1 MMHRRHLFSSL
12 VALVIAIVTPWAHS
26 AGVAPEVFVQRIAED
41 VIDAVKSDRAI
52 QAGDTTRIRA
62 LVDAKVVPHVDFE
75 RMTSTAVGPQ
85 WRGATSAQRQRLLAE
100 FKTLLIT
107 TYAGALTQ
115 VRDQTVAVKPPRSSA
130 GDDRVVRSEV
140 KGRGEPIALDYRV
153 ERSGDGWKIHD
164 LNVGGF
170 WIVQTYK
177 DQFQQDLAAGGIDAL
192 ITKLAERNSKA
203 AVPASKT

>member
-1 MMHRRHLFSSL
+1 MQRRHLFSSV

-26 AGVAPEVFVQRIAED
+26 VGVAPEVFVQRIAED
-41 VIDAVKSDRAI
+41 VIGAVKSDRSI

-85 WRGATSAQRQRLLAE
+85 WRGATTAQRQRLLAE

-115 VRDQTVAVKPPRSSA
+115 VRDQTVTVKPPRSNA
-130 GDDRVVRSEV
+130 GDDLVVRSEV
-140 KGRGEPIALDYRV
+140 RGRGEPIALDYRL
-153 ERSGDGWKIHD
+153 ERSGEGWKIYD

-170 WIVQTYK
+170 WIVQTYRS
-177 DQFQQDLAAGGIDAL
+177 QFQQDLSTGGIDAL
-192 ITKLAERNSKA
+192 IAKLAEKNGKLA
-203 AVPASKT
+203 APASKS

>member
-1 MMHRRHLFSSL
+1 MHRRHLFSSL
-12 VALVIAIVTPWAHS
+12 VALVIAIATPWAHS

-130 GDDRVVRSEV
+130 GDDLVVRSEV
-140 KGRGEPIALDYRV
+140 KGRGEPIALDYRL
-153 ERSGDGWKIHD
+153 ERSGDAWKIHD

-177 DQFQQDLAAGGIDAL
+177 GQFQQDLATGGIDAL
-192 ITKLAERNSKA
+192 IAKLAEKNGKLA
-203 AVPASKT
+203 APASKS

>member
-12 VALVIAIVTPWAHS
+12 VALVIAIATPWAHS

-41 VIDAVKSDRAI
+41 VIEAVKSDRAI

-140 KGRGEPIALDYRV
+140 KGRGEPIALDYRL
-153 ERSGDGWKIHD
+153 ERSGDAWKIHD

-170 WIVQTYK
+170 WIVQTYRS
-177 DQFQQDLAAGGIDAL
+177 QFQQALATGGIDAL
-192 ITKLAERNSKA
+192 IAKLAEKNGKLA
-203 AVPASKT
+203 APASKS